1 MATAVIRS
9 KITERI
15 VFVFFISTSISHTGL
30 CESPIS
36 SFVSSGR
43 LLGWYS
49 YYPRFHI
56 PFLSSLSA
64 WYDFLKNNRRNYWMF
79 RGNSRGLIWGVGFLW
94 SWGFCRWYRERNMG
108 YTEYQDKHQVKSCP
122 GDIRHSHVCCLRQNM
137 DTFEMHLWPSHTS
150 FELYFGLNVVAARV
164 DTINEFNCP

>member
-9 KITERI
+9 KITEGI

-36 SFVSSGR
+36 SIVSSGR
-43 LLGWYS
+43 LLGWHS

-79 RGNSRGLIWGVGFLW
+79 KGNSRGLIQGCWLLVVYHLTFVEVGKW
-94 SWGFCRWYRERNMG
+94 RTKQG
-108 YTEYQDKHQVKSCP
+108 KSSFSDLQQEKAARCNLLEFVVLSQFSNNIGNLASEKWP
-122 GDIRHSHVCCLRQNM
+122 GDACSG
-137 DTFEMHLWPSHTS
+137 SS
-150 FELYFGLNVVAARV
+150 G
-164 DTINEFNCP
+164 